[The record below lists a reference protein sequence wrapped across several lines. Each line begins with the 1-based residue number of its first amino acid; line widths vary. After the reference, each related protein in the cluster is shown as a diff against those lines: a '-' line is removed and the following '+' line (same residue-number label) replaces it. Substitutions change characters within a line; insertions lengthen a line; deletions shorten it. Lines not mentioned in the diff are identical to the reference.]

1 MRNQGIF
8 EFLCQ
13 CDMNSKHA
21 REDICIICLIFL
33 IGIHK
38 NYHQQIMFHIV
49 SFGVQEILKINYFL
63 QKKLLDKVN
72 YSFKTIC

>member
-1 MRNQGIF
+1 M
-8 EFLCQ
+8 L
-13 CDMNSKHA
+13 
-21 REDICIICLIFL
+21 
-33 IGIHK
+33 
-38 NYHQQIMFHIV
+38 HIV